1 MSIIVNNNLSLAD
14 KEANVIVFDRE
25 HRVSIVEEN
34 CQLPGLTLTKFISY
48 KDEEAGEGNNENEE
62 EKNENEDFN
71 YNYSFIPSVSCDN
84 YDSVNV
90 YGHSQM

>member
-25 HRVSIVEEN
+25 HRISIVEEN

-48 KDEEAGEGNNENEE
+48 KDDEDEEEGNHNRNEE
-62 EKNENEDFN
+62 ETEEDYESN
-71 YNYSFIPSVSCDN
+71 YNFIPTVSCDN

-90 YGHSQM
+90 YGHNQM